1 MIVLA
6 SVTDD
11 VYAGL
16 FPTEI
21 LPATVENRR
30 LMLAKNRMFYKKENQ
45 GCFTKID
52 VLKIFELFTT
62 LILKNI
68 CERLFLPIDQEKLTH
83 SFSDFLK

>member
-11 VYAGL
+11 VYAVL

-52 VLKIFELFTT
+52 VLKIFELFTGKH
-62 LILKNI
+62 L
-68 CERLFLPIDQEKLTH
+68 CWSRF
-83 SFSDFLK
+83 